1 MVGAR
6 RWDDP
11 RVMKEHDILLGV
23 DDKAALRIVA
33 VIRSRLVSEFI
44 DAFPSV
50 KKAEMEAYSN
60 RSFYINRSGQCPP
73 LEQDEVSELSER
85 VSGVSGDEELDGFS
99 ESNRSKEDT
108 VS

>member
-11 RVMKEHDILLGV
+11 RVMKEHDILLGA
-23 DDKAALRIVA
+23 DDEAALRMVA

-50 KKAEMEAYSN
+50 KKAEMEAYGN
-60 RSFYINRSGQCPP
+60 RSFYMNRSGQCSPS
-73 LEQDEVSELSER
+73 EQDEVSELSKR
-85 VSGVSGDEELDGFS
+85 VSDVSVDEELDDFS
-99 ESNRSKEDT
+99 KS
-108 VS
+108 

>member
-11 RVMKEHDILLGV
+11 WVMKEHDILLGA
-23 DDKAALRIVA
+23 DDEAALRMVA

-50 KKAEMEAYSN
+50 KKAEMEAYSKQ
-60 RSFYINRSGQCPP
+60 SFYINQSGQ
-73 LEQDEVSELSER
+73 
-85 VSGVSGDEELDGFS
+85 
-99 ESNRSKEDT
+99 
-108 VS
+108 